1 MAQVHYSHTGLSWD
15 REGRSSLLGDEQLK
29 SLSFPVSNLQSRW
42 KGPLGNILT
51 RCCLRGPEAEAPPGL
66 AGAQGRLLG
75 WLVPALTAASLSSP
89 GRPARPH
96 AWLAARETQH
106 SQHSL
111 PMAAEPPAPS
121 QGPWQGCQGSAC
133 PQGGNTTP
141 LGTAAP
147 WLCPATP
154 LQLMLV
160 ASSHYLVNLLV
171 SLLADNFFQDFP
183 VPLNEPARQTQAQEP

>member
-15 REGRSSLLGDEQLK
+15 RAGRSSLLGDEQLK
-29 SLSFPVSNLQSRW
+29 SLSFPVSNLQSSW

-51 RCCLRGPEAEAPPGL
+51 RCCLRGPQAEAPPGL

-75 WLVPALTAASLSSP
+75 WLVPALTAASPSSP

-111 PMAAEPPAPS
+111 PTAAEPPAPS
-121 QGPWQGCQGSAC
+121 QVLPRLSLSPGWKHNPSGYSSPLAV
-133 PQGGNTTP
+133 PSHPPAAHAGGQFP
-141 LGTAAP
+141 LP
-147 WLCPATP
+147 C
-154 LQLMLV
+154 
-160 ASSHYLVNLLV
+160 
-171 SLLADNFFQDFP
+171 
-183 VPLNEPARQTQAQEP
+183 